1 MPNNPIDHFTVSK
14 DDFRFIGE
22 RLQRPK
28 CILAEKDGTLWS
40 ADARGGVVR
49 IDADGTQ
56 TGPVFTDRSARYAQT
71 TSQSWLMADLGR

>member
-22 RLQRPK
+22 RLQRPE

-40 ADARGGVVR
+40 ADARGGGVR
-49 IDADGTQ
+49 IDADC
-56 TGPVFTDRSARYAQT
+56 
-71 TSQSWLMADLGR
+71 